1 MSKKRRSRAVTAKP
15 GQGFTSVPV
24 KGKSLVMTENGYE
37 PVDKAP
43 RGSQGAVHAP
53 QLMKLSTQYTSP
65 RRGTRE
71 LLKLY
76 GESPWLRA
84 IVGKIGRAVAETDWL
99 LYAKKDLEKGRYVDP
114 GNLIRTDGTL
124 REHFLS
130 KEIDKGTVDQIN
142 SHPLLDLLANGTG
155 NPRLNGFASLQV
167 TQMHLDLAGEG
178 FWLLEPDELGVP
190 IAFWPLPPSWVNKF
204 PSETMPFYEISVPGG
219 ASVRVPTTMIVPFI
233 EPDPENPYGRGTGI
247 AKSLDDE
254 IQIDEYAAKHAK
266 SFFLNRA
273 RPDIIVSGQFISPK
287 DAERLEKQ
295 WLADHQ
301 GFWKSFKPLFF
312 SQKVDIKELSQS
324 FESLQMVQM
333 RKHERDTFVS
343 VFGAPPEKFGI
354 IGESKRSTIN
364 AADYFWNKDLI
375 KPRVEMIRRILQQVL
390 TPRFDERLI
399 LHYDTP
405 VLQDEEMKLQ
415 AMRQAPWA
423 SSINE
428 WRKMQGQES
437 LGEAGEVLVVPLN
450 SVLVPIKKGGLIMPA
465 EDVVE
470 EAARL
475 AAKRGP
481 HTPAIEFDTSS
492 VAADIAKEL
501 VDVIEGQF
509 KKLEHR
515 NSE

>member
-1 MSKKRRSRAVTAKP
+1 MAKKKRNRLTTVKA
-15 GQGFTSVPV
+15 GQGYSSVPV
-24 KGKSLVMTENGYE
+24 KGKSLVMTETGFE
-37 PVDKAP
+37 PVTKAP
-43 RGSQGAVHAP
+43 RASKGAVHAP
-53 QLMKLSTQYTSP
+53 QVMKLSNQLTSP

-71 LLKLY
+71 LLRLY
-76 GESPWLRA
+76 SESPWLRA

-99 LYAKKDLEKGRYVDP
+99 LYAKKDTVSGRYVAPEELLRRD
-114 GNLIRTDGTL
+114 GGVRENLLTKQIEG
-124 REHFLS
+124 
-130 KEIDKGTVDQIN
+130 KQVDLIHD
-142 SHPLLDLLANGTG
+142 HPLLDMLANGTG
-155 NPRLNGFASLQV
+155 NPRLNGFSALQV
-167 TQMHLDLAGEG
+167 TQIHIDLAGES
-178 FWLLEPDELGVP
+178 FWLIETDQIGTP
-190 IAFWPLPPSWVNKF
+190 IAFWPLPPSWVTQF
-204 PSETMPFYEISVPGG
+204 PNEINPYYEISVPGG
-219 ASVRVPTTMIVPFI
+219 SQVRVPVSMIVPFI

-295 WLADHQ
+295 WLSDHQ

-375 KPRVEMIRRILQQVL
+375 KPRVEMIRRMLQQVL
-390 TPRFDERLI
+390 VPRFDERLL

-405 VLQDEEMKLQ
+405 VLQDEETKLE

-428 WRKMQGQES
+428 WRKMQGQET
-437 LGEAGEVLVVPLN
+437 LGPAGEVLLIPLN
-450 SVLVPIKKGGLIMPA
+450 SVLVPIKKDGLAMPA
-465 EDVVE
+465 EEVVE

-475 AAKRGP
+475 RRIAGP
-481 HTPAIEFDTSS
+481 PVPEIDGKAI
-492 VAADIAKEL
+492 AADIAREL
-501 VDVIEGQF
+501 VSVIDDQF
-509 KKLEHR
+509 KKIEAKS
-515 NSE
+515 SEA